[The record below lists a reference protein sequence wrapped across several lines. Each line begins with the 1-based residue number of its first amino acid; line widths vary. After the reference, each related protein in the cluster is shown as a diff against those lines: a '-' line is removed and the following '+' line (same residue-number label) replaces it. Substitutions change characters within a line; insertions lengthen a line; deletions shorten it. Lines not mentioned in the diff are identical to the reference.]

1 MAKKHRITYDSEIE
15 DAFKVY
21 LPNKI
26 VKFTK
31 TDQGLYIYK
40 PRIKKNKK
48 TSHQFMNKIQEKNIE
63 IKRAPEEPPG
73 FKFEKFNH
81 QDKYIEFAGVSEII
95 PIVVEE
101 IKNQD
106 ISIDQ
111 QEIEESNKQATI
123 HEENNIKIEEN
134 QEATKIKIKILPELK
149 EKYIKNKIKIKNKKN
164 QDKSCSTDE
173 ARIKYKFK
181 LINYF
186 KKKGKIF
193 MVKQQECVGK

>member
-1 MAKKHRITYDSEIE
+1 
-15 DAFKVY
+15 
-21 LPNKI
+21 
-26 VKFTK
+26 
-31 TDQGLYIYK
+31 
-40 PRIKKNKK
+40 
-48 TSHQFMNKIQEKNIE
+48 MNKIQEKNIE

-81 QDKYIEFAGVSEII
+81 QDKYIEFAGVSESI

-106 ISIDQ
+106 IKIDQ
-111 QEIEESNKQATI
+111 QENEESDKEAT
-123 HEENNIKIEEN
+123 N
-134 QEATKIKIKILPELK
+134 QETTTIEIKILPELK

-173 ARIKYKFK
+173 ARIKHKFK